1 MSGTESLW
9 TAPAVQAIAWA
20 LVHFLWQGA
29 LVGLAT
35 AGTLS
40 LLKKN
45 SAAMR
50 YAVAAGALLL
60 MVVLPVATAVRLAG
74 SPVTASTLV
83 ASSPQQ
89 TTPSSPGGT
98 GGRLG
103 EEGRGD
109 EGFSA
114 AIPTPFL
121 PWVLN
126 FWLAGVA
133 LLSVYH
139 LGGFVQA
146 RRLTR
151 SGHSLGGDLD
161 TTVRSLARR
170 LGIARAVQL
179 LESAAVPVP
188 AVIGWLRP
196 VILVPASALAGLS
209 PQQLEAVLA
218 HELAH
223 VRRHD
228 YLINLLQAAVE
239 TLLFFHPAVWWVSS
253 QMRRERENCCDD
265 LAVAICGDR
274 LVYARAL
281 ADLEGLRMPSPRLA
295 MAVDGGSLLDRIRR
309 LVGAPAPRS
318 RRSWLAGVVALSLL
332 PAGLTFNYARGTA
345 SPDST
350 EAGHSAGSSTSKS
363 EGKSVGEDSHGA
375 ADSHQG
381 TWSAERKGDKVDL
394 EMSMSWGGGHHRWSL
409 GETYAA
415 KDLPG
420 LGAGPDVHFELRRDA
435 GTFRFEGKFKG
446 DQGTGFFT
454 FTGNPGYIRD
464 MAALGYKMTEDRLL
478 EMATHDVS
486 LSFVREIH
494 DLGYRDASLDQLVEF
509 RIHGVSPQFIR
520 ELTALGYAN
529 LPADKLVEFRIH
541 GVTSEFVRSMAADGY
556 KNVPADQLVEFRI
569 HGVSPEFVHGLA
581 ADGYRDLPAD
591 KLVEFRIHGVSPA
604 FVKELSDA
612 GYSNVP
618 ADKLVEF
625 RIHGV
630 NGGFIKQAVGR
641 YGKLSADELVQLKI
655 RGRLDR

>member
-1 MSGTESLW
+1 MSGTETLW
-9 TAPAVQAIAWA
+9 ANPTVQAIAWA

-29 LVGLAT
+29 LVGLAA

-40 LLKKN
+40 LLKKS

-50 YAVAAGALLL
+50 YSIAAGALLL

-74 SPVTASTLV
+74 SPATPTFMKAPLH
-83 ASSPQQ
+83 Q
-89 TTPSSPGGT
+89 TSPSSPGGT
-98 GGRLG
+98 SLTVGRLV

-109 EGFSA
+109 EGLSA
-114 AIPTPFL
+114 AIPSPVPPAL
-121 PWVLN
+121 PWVLSL
-126 FWLAGVA
+126 WLAGVA
-133 LLSVYH
+133 FLSIYH
-139 LGGFVQA
+139 LGGFLQT

-151 SGHSLGGDLD
+151 TGNLLDGDLA

-170 LGIARAVQL
+170 LGIARAVKL

-209 PQQLEAVLA
+209 PRQLEAVLA

-239 TLLFFHPAVWWVSS
+239 TLLFYHPAVWWVSA

-274 LVYARAL
+274 LGYARAL
-281 ADLEGLRMPSPRLA
+281 TDLEGLRAPSPRLA
-295 MAVDGGSLLDRIRR
+295 MAADGGSLLNRVRR
-309 LVGAPAPRS
+309 LVGAPAPRP
-318 RRSWLAGVVALSLL
+318 RRSWMAGVVALSLL
-332 PAGLTFNYARGTA
+332 PVGLTFNFARGAA
-345 SPDST
+345 SPDDM
-350 EAGHSAGSSTSKS
+350 AGSASAS
-363 EGKSVGEDSHGA
+363 EEKHA
-375 ADSHQG
+375 PADSRQG
-381 TWSAERKGDKVDL
+381 TWSAKRMGNRVDL
-394 EMSMSWGGGHHRWSL
+394 EMSMSWGGGRHRWSM

-420 LGAGPDVHFELRRDA
+420 LAAGPDVRFELRRDA
-435 GTFRFEGKFKG
+435 GTFHFEGKFKG
-446 DQGTGFFT
+446 DEGIGFFT
-454 FTGNPGYIRD
+454 FAGNPGYIRD
-464 MAALGYKMTEDRLL
+464 MAAMGYKMTEDRLL

-494 DLGYRDASLDQLVEF
+494 DLGYRDASLDKLVEF

-520 ELTALGYAN
+520 ELTALGYKN
-529 LPADKLVEFRIH
+529 LAADK
-541 GVTSEFVRSMAADGY
+541 
-556 KNVPADQLVEFRI
+556 LVEFRI
-569 HGVSPEFVHGLA
+569 HGVSPEFVRGMA
-581 ADGYRDLPAD
+581 AGGYKNLPAD
-591 KLVEFRIHGVSPA
+591 KLVEFRIHGVSPE
-604 FVKELSDA
+604 FVRGLAAD
-612 GYSNVP
+612 GYRDLA

-630 NGGFIKQAVGR
+630 SPEFVKELTAAGYSNVPADRLVEFRIHGVNGAFIKQAVGR
-641 YGKLSADELVQLKI
+641 YGKLSAEDLVQLKI